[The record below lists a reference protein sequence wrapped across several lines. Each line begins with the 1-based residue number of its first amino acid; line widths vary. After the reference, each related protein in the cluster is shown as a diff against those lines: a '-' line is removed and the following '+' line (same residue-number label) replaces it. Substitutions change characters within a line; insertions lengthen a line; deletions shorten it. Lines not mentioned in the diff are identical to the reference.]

1 MATFVKLIPAFI
13 VFGITMLYLLSFKY
27 AIRQRL
33 KFEQEES
40 CNEEDSCNADTDSL
54 HIGNQTSQGKYNS
67 DSP

>member
-40 CNEEDSCNADTDSL
+40 CNADTDSS